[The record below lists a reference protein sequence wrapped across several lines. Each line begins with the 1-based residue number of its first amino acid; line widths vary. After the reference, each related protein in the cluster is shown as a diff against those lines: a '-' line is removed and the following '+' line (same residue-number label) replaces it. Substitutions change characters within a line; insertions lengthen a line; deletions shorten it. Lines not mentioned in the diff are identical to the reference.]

1 MTSTTNEL
9 IVLAVGGNA
18 LIADPKHVTV
28 QDQYDKC
35 LETCKHI
42 TPLLAQGYRV
52 VITHGNGPQIGYI
65 LRRAELASHELH
77 HVPFDS
83 ASADTQGAIG
93 YQIQKAL
100 RNTMRTWEHPV
111 PAATVVTQ
119 VLVDSD
125 DPSFKKPSKPIGSF
139 MDQETAERRRQEEGW
154 TVAEDAGRGFRRV
167 VPSPKPLKIIELDA
181 IRRLSEAG
189 FAVVA
194 VGGGGIPVVRK
205 AGGALTGTA
214 AVIDKDWASSLLAQE
229 MGADMLVIATAVE
242 KVLLNFGKPNEQA
255 VDQMTVADCRRFIE
269 EGHFAPGSML
279 PKIEAA
285 LEFVQSGGR
294 LALITDP
301 EHLTSALAGETGTR
315 IVP

>member
-1 MTSTTNEL
+1 MTSSTDKL

-42 TPLLAQGYRV
+42 TALLAEGYRV
-52 VITHGNGPQIGYI
+52 VVTHGNGPQIGYI
-65 LRRAELASHELH
+65 LRRSELASHELH
-77 HVPFDS
+77 LVPFDS

-93 YQIQKAL
+93 YQIQQAL
-100 RNTMRTWEHPV
+100 RNTMRDWEHPV
-111 PAATVVTQ
+111 PAATVITQ
-119 VLVDSD
+119 VLVDSN
-125 DPSFKKPSKPIGSF
+125 DPSFQKPSKPIGSF
-139 MDQETAERRRQEEGW
+139 MDKETAERRRQQEGW

-194 VGGGGIPVVRK
+194 VGGGGIPVVRQ
-205 AGGALTGTA
+205 ADGRLTGTA

-229 MGADMLVIATAVE
+229 LGADMLVIATAVQ
-242 KVLLNFGKPNEQA
+242 KVLLNFGKLKGYLMFGEGTQSFDVDDESLKKSLEQW
-255 VDQMTVADCRRFIE
+255 
-269 EGHFAPGSML
+269 L
-279 PKIEAA
+279 PKIRE
-285 LEFVQSGGR
+285 L
-294 LALITDP
+294 
-301 EHLTSALAGETGTR
+301 SACNDQQN
-315 IVP
+315 